1 MSRLEKDHFMAQGV
15 ASKNCKAIYLMC
27 LFLFFFALCVCNVSV
42 LRAEHEGKNKM
53 SVSHMTQHSLL
64 VLFSEY
70 IAGVIREQKR
80 WPSSER
86 MRETKDQSGG
96 LFYRDAYSLGKK
108 KRRSFY
114 LSKTQCL
121 SHFQS
126 SNHRKLSPCSKLHQ
140 VAERESKRNE
150 K

>member
-27 LFLFFFALCVCNVSV
+27 LFFFFFFVLCVCNVSV
-42 LRAEHEGKNKM
+42 LCAEHEGKNKM

-108 KRRSFY
+108 EEAFI
-114 LSKTQCL
+114 CP
-121 SHFQS
+121 
-126 SNHRKLSPCSKLHQ
+126 KLNAYHTFSLPIIG
-140 VAERESKRNE
+140 N
-150 K
+150 

>member
-27 LFLFFFALCVCNVSV
+27 LFFFFFVLCVCNVSV
-42 LRAEHEGKNKM
+42 LCAEHEGKNKM
-53 SVSHMTQHSLL
+53 SVSHMTQRSPL

-86 MRETKDQSGG
+86 MRETKDQSGVFSIG
-96 LFYRDAYSLGKK
+96 TPTALEKK
-108 KRRSFY
+108 KKL
-114 LSKTQCL
+114 LSVQNSMLITL
-121 SHFQS
+121 SVFQS
-126 SNHRKLSPCSKLHQ
+126 
-140 VAERESKRNE
+140 
-150 K
+150 